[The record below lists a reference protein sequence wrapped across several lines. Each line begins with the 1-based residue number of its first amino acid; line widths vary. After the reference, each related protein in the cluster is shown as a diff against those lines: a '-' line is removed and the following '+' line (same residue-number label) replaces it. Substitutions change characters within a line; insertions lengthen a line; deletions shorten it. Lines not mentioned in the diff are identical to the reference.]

1 MVFHYS
7 FAIQS
12 YYVIQDHSTSIQDS
26 QFHYYFSFYS
36 CKRTKRTTKSF
47 LTNLKTEITT
57 LIVVRNDKKT
67 FKFSMD
73 DRMFFGISAMLQLC
87 YISLSWFIYIRS
99 SYFVFSY
106 FALSRESNS
115 IQPSFGLLKK
125 RSLKYTNFKVYFYV
139 EKEWTASVLKVIFQ
153 NNSWKNGFGYVDLI
167 YFLELQ
173 KGSYENND

>member
-125 RSLKYTNFKVYFYV
+125 ALFKVYQ
-139 EKEWTASVLKVIFQ
+139 FQ
-153 NNSWKNGFGYVDLI
+153 GLFLCSEGMNSF
-167 YFLELQ
+167 
-173 KGSYENND
+173 SA